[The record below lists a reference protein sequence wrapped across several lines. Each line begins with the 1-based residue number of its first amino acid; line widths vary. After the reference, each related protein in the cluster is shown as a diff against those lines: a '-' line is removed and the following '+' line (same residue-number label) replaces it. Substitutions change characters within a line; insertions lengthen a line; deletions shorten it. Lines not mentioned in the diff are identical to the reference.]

1 MNDDFQ
7 QHVVESLAR
16 IEEKVK
22 ALPDHEKRI
31 RWLERLAYGL
41 IGAWTLLVGW
51 LSHHVFGSGK

>member
-1 MNDDFQ
+1 MTDPQYTTIID
-7 QHVVESLAR
+7 SLAR

-22 ALPDHEKRI
+22 VLPDHERRL

-51 LSHHVFGSGK
+51 FSHHVFGGGK